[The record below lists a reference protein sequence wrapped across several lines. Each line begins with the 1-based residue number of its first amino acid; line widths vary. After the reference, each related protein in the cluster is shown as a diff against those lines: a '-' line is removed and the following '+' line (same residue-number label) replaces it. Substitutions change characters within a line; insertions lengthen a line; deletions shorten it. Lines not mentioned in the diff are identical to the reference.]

1 MRQLYAYVANK
12 STQNILPMTS
22 CAHGKRIQEMISW
35 RTENVKD
42 YKLAKGMLPKM

>member
-22 CAHGKRIQEMISW
+22 CAHGKRIQEMIS
-35 RTENVKD
+35 
-42 YKLAKGMLPKM
+42 